1 MFWYLASQ
9 SALQAFL
16 RACLANW
23 FVCLATWMA
32 IGANSLIS
40 KIGGIYLCI
49 SSFVAIGLEHSVA
62 NMFIIPLAM
71 TLGADISLGTYLF
84 KNLLPVTLGNIV
96 GGAIGVAAFYSF
108 VYGKLGEKTK
118 EAMA

>member
-1 MFWYLASQ
+1 MYKSDGC
-9 SALQAFL
+9 LQAFL

-40 KIGGIYLCI
+40 KIGGIYLTI

-108 VYGKLGEKTK
+108 VYGKLGQKTQ
-118 EAMA
+118 EA

>member
-1 MFWYLASQ
+1 V
-9 SALQAFL
+9 QAFL
-16 RACLANW
+16 RAVLANW

-40 KIGGIYLCI
+40 KIAGIYLAI
-49 SSFVAIGLEHSVA
+49 SAFVAIGLEHSVA

-71 TLGADISLGTYLF
+71 AVGADISASTYLL

-96 GGAIGVAAFYSF
+96 GGAIGVAAFYSY
-108 VYGKLGEKTK
+108 VYGTLGQK
-118 EAMA
+118 AQAA